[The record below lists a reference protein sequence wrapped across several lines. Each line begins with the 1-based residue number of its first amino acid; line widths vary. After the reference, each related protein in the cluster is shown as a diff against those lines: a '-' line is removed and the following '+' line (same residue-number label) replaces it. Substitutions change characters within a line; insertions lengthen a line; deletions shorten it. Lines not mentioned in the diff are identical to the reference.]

1 MANINMTDFWKKAW
15 LAVLL
20 GVVLSGVAVAA
31 RYDTVVIDAGHG
43 AHDRGAVSGYVFEK
57 HIALDISRRLERF
70 LKKKGVRTVMTR
82 SNDRFIPLP
91 TRAAMGSRM
100 GRCVLVSVHA
110 NSATNRGA
118 SGMETFYYSNES
130 LRLAQ
135 LVQRQMLRNTRHGG
149 NRGVKHARF
158 HVLRNCTRPA
168 ILVETAFLSNSMDLR
183 RLRAPSYRE
192 AIAQSIGIGLLQYR

>member
-1 MANINMTDFWKKAW
+1 MLEIFWKKLGW
-15 LAVLL
+15 FFVLGL
-20 GVVLSGVAVAA
+20 LLVSGAEAA

-57 HIALDISRRLERF
+57 HLALDISRRLERF

-82 SNDRFIPLP
+82 GGDRFLPLP

-100 GRCVLVSVHA
+100 GKCVFVSVHA

-118 SGMETFYYSNES
+118 SGIETFYYSNES
-130 LRLAQ
+130 ARLAQ

-149 NRGVKHARF
+149 NRGVKYARF

-168 ILVETAFLSNSMDLR
+168 ILVEAAFVSNSTDLR